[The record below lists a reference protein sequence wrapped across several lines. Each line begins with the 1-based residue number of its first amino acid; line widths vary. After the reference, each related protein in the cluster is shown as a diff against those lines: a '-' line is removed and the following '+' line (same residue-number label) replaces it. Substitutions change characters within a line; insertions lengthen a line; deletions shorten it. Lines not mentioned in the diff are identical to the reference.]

1 MTDEENEEIPDFIGN
16 TDDLLWFIEHSE
28 LFKFHILGEA
38 SRFFLENEETIRRD
52 IQLRRKKGV
61 NHVP

>member
-1 MTDEENEEIPDFIGN
+1 MTAEENEAIRDSIGN
-16 TDDLLWFIEHSE
+16 IDDLLWFIEHSE

-52 IQLRRKKGV
+52 IQYQREKKKKE
-61 NHVP
+61 